1 MHAGLLQTADKNKLM
16 DQMMNDASSC
26 DTPENL
32 PDGLPDSMAEMAP
45 EEVGRALRGFGLNLL
60 CRQVRPMADSIAAV
74 LDMRV
79 IRANDDYAIIAGP
92 PVAASLII
100 QLHADSTYHAN
111 PLPSLLPEAGARG
124 AGAEFR
130 LFGIDPD
137 AAAARAT
144 TAGWHVLQAP
154 ANKPHALR
162 ETFLL
167 DLEGYCWVPGVV
179 IP

>member
-1 MHAGLLQTADKNKLM
+1 MHAGLLQTADKNKLV
-16 DQMMNDASSC
+16 DQMMNDAPSC
-26 DTPENL
+26 DTPENLSENLPDGLPENL

-100 QLHADSTYHAN
+100 QLHAASTYHAH
-111 PLPSLLPEAGARG
+111 PLP
-124 AGAEFR
+124 
-130 LFGIDPD
+130 
-137 AAAARAT
+137 
-144 TAGWHVLQAP
+144 
-154 ANKPHALR
+154 
-162 ETFLL
+162 
-167 DLEGYCWVPGVV
+167 
-179 IP
+179 